1 MKITIIIPTYNE
13 GEAIGNLLDAVIA
26 ETKEIKNHI
35 FSILIV
41 DGNSKDNTQEN
52 VKNKSNKYDNIKLI
66 VEKSKSGLGNAYLEG
81 MNYAINNL
89 GADAFMEFDG
99 DFQHNPKDIK
109 KLVEK
114 LDQGYEYIIGSRYIK
129 GGTIPREW
137 PWYRKAISSFGNIVI
152 SVGLRLGIN
161 DATSGFKL
169 STVDKFKDSMPL
181 KQGQLIS
188 LRHAYK
194 IHFLY
199 NMIKAGA
206 KTVEVPIEF
215 LNRNKGISKST
226 FEDIIESL
234 RVVFVLI
241 IKGGN
246 NRIVFKN
253 KP

>member
-13 GEAIGNLLDAVIA
+13 GEAIDNLLDAVVS
-26 ETKEIKNHI
+26 ETKKINNHS
-35 FSILIV
+35 FTILIV
-41 DGNSKDNTQEN
+41 DGNSKDNTQEK
-52 VKNKSNKYDNIKLI
+52 VRNKSSQYNNIKLI
-66 VEKSKSGLGNAYLEG
+66 VEKNKKGLGNAYLEG
-81 MNYAINNL
+81 MNHAINIFK
-89 GADAFMEFDG
+89 ADAFMEFDG
-99 DFQHNPKDIK
+99 DFQHNPKDIR

-114 LDQGYEYIIGSRYIK
+114 LDQGYDYIIGSRYIE
-129 GGTIPREW
+129 GGTIPKEW
-137 PWYRKAISSFGNIVI
+137 PWYRKAISSFGNIII
-152 SVGLRLGIN
+152 SIGLRLGIN

-169 STVDKFKDSMPL
+169 SRVGKFKECMPL
-181 KQGQLIS
+181 KDGELIS

-241 IKGGN
+241 FEGRNKST
-246 NRIVFKN
+246 VFKN
-253 KP
+253 KS